1 MVKCSALNEIYTC
14 PLYGSE
20 NSGNNVRVEDME
32 EDYKMPSSGQNT
44 AILIMNSQHLWL
56 LCIGLH
62 KTDHVNSQP

>member
-32 EDYKMPSSGQNT
+32 EDYKMPSSGQNA
-44 AILIMNSQHLWL
+44 AILIMNSQHL
-56 LCIGLH
+56 
-62 KTDHVNSQP
+62 SP